1 MSKGR
6 AKQKQTK
13 RVVREVI
20 AREQRRQRA
29 LWTSIVAALLL
40 VIAGMVGYGVYAGQR
55 PAGKYVPPPG
65 ITDTLGVPVG
75 SGPVTV
81 DIYADFMCPACRTF
95 EEAVGDTLDQL
106 VSENKVTV
114 VYHPVAF
121 LDRYSSTQY
130 STRSSAASG
139 CAAEVGRYRDY
150 LTALFNQQPSQG
162 GPGLSDEELAS
173 IGTGLGFGDTFSE
186 CVTSGKYRPWTARVT
201 EEATKR
207 GVLATPSVFVNGQA
221 VDPDPQAI
229 TAAVDAAQ

>member
-139 CAAEVGRYRDY
+139 CAAEVGRIPRLPHRALQPAAVPGRPRAQRRGTRVYRH
-150 LTALFNQQPSQG
+150 
-162 GPGLSDEELAS
+162 
-173 IGTGLGFGDTFSE
+173 
-186 CVTSGKYRPWTARVT
+186 RPWFR
-201 EEATKR
+201 R
-207 GVLATPSVFVNGQA
+207 YFQ
-221 VDPDPQAI
+221 
-229 TAAVDAAQ
+229 